1 MASNSNIIVAGDGNG
16 DGNGNGFAPPRER
29 VTVVI
34 PAKDEAR
41 NVAWVL
47 RRLPDNIDEVIL
59 VDGHSTDD
67 TVAVARAARPD
78 VIVTMERARGK
89 GAAMRTGMD
98 LATGEIIVTID
109 ADGSMDPAEVG
120 RYVSAARDADLVKG
134 SRFADHGG
142 SADIS
147 LYRRCGNAGLR
158 YAVNWLYGAHLTDLC
173 YGYCA
178 VRRAA
183 LPVLNLRC
191 DGFEIETEMTVRA
204 LREGLRVTEVASFEA
219 PRRYGTSHL
228 NAVRDG
234 FRVLGTLLRERPP
247 RRPRPAWAKPQLS
260 GKTISVTPPV
270 LALPEAPALPHAL
283 AHPEALALP
292 TALPVLDALALP
304 DAPALPDALPLHDTA
319 STTGAAIAPAS
330 RTAQRLA

>member
-1 MASNSNIIVAGDGNG
+1 MSSMAPIPSPNG
-16 DGNGNGFAPPRER
+16 GPHGNGNGSGPHGRDR

-47 RRLPDNIDEVIL
+47 RRLPESVDEVIL
-59 VDGHSTDD
+59 VDGHSSDD
-67 TVAVARAARPD
+67 TVAVARAVRPD
-78 VIVTMERARGK
+78 VIVATERGPGK

-109 ADGSMDPAEVG
+109 ADGSMDPEELD
-120 RYVSAARDADLVKG
+120 RYVDAAHDADLVKG
-134 SRFADHGG
+134 SRFARRGG

-147 LYRRCGNAGLR
+147 LFRRCGNASLR
-158 YAVNWLYGAHLTDLC
+158 YAVNRLYGAHLTDLC

-178 VRRAA
+178 VRRSA
-183 LPVLNLRC
+183 LPVLRLRC

-219 PRRYGTSHL
+219 PRRYGSSHL

-234 FRVLGTLLRERPP
+234 IRVFRTLLRERPRP
-247 RRPRPAWAKPQLS
+247 RRAVSSA
-260 GKTISVTPPV
+260 T
-270 LALPEAPALPHAL
+270 APAEL
-283 AHPEALALP
+283 E
-292 TALPVLDALALP
+292 PVAPVSVPLEP
-304 DAPALPDALPLHDTA
+304 D
-319 STTGAAIAPAS
+319 GAADIASATG
-330 RTAQRLA
+330 TAGRLA